1 MQKFEGL
8 VLDLKNP
15 PLGMKFSENCDISY
29 SEKVPVYYGGFY
41 EGLFG
46 RFVGVATISK
56 DQDKLI
62 CTADITSEFSTYED
76 VYFVSGYC
84 TNVQSHREEN
94 VTVIDSATLS
104 FIIILEEETVIN
116 ENLRIKRVTKGE

>member
-1 MQKFEGL
+1 MQRFEGL

-29 SEKVPVYYGGFY
+29 SEKVPVYYGGIY
-41 EGLFG
+41 ERLFG
-46 RFVGVATISK
+46 RFVGVATLTK

-62 CTADITSEFSTYED
+62 CTAYITEEFSHIENE
-76 VYFVSGYC
+76 YFVSGYYR
-84 TNVQSHREEN
+84 NIQSHMEGN
-94 VTVIDSATLS
+94 VYVIDSATLS
-104 FIIILEEETVIN
+104 NITILKKEDVID

>member
-29 SEKVPVYYGGFY
+29 SEKALVYYSGFC
-41 EGLFG
+41 ERLLG
-46 RFVGVATISK
+46 RFVGVATLTK

-62 CTADITSEFSTYED
+62 CTANITDEFSHIENE
-76 VYFVSGYC
+76 YFVSGYYKNIQSYMEG
-84 TNVQSHREEN
+84 NVH
-94 VTVIDSATLS
+94 VIDSATLS
-104 FIIILEEETVIN
+104 NIVILCEEDAID
-116 ENLRIKRVTKGE
+116 ENLRIKRITR

>member
-29 SEKVPVYYGGFY
+29 SEKVLVYYGRFY
-41 EGLFG
+41 ERLFG
-46 RFVGVATISK
+46 RFVGVATLTK

-62 CTADITSEFSTYED
+62 CTANIMDEFSHIENE
-76 VYFVSGYC
+76 YFVSGYYK
-84 TNVQSHREEN
+84 NIQSHMEGN
-94 VTVIDSATLS
+94 VHVIDSATLS
-104 FIIILEEETVIN
+104 NIVILCEEDVID
-116 ENLRIKRVTKGE
+116 ENLRIKRITR

>member
-29 SEKVPVYYGGFY
+29 SEKVLVYYGGFY
-41 EGLFG
+41 ERLFG
-46 RFVGVATISK
+46 RFVGVATLTK

-62 CTADITSEFSTYED
+62 CTANIMDEFSHIENE
-76 VYFVSGYC
+76 YFVSGYYK
-84 TNVQSHREEN
+84 NIQSHMEGN
-94 VTVIDSATLS
+94 VHVIDSATLS
-104 FIIILEEETVIN
+104 NIVILCEEDVID
-116 ENLRIKRVTKGE
+116 ENLRIKRITR

>member
-29 SEKVPVYYGGFY
+29 SEKVPVYYGGIY
-41 EGLFG
+41 KRLFG
-46 RFVGVATISK
+46 RFVGVATLTK

-62 CTADITSEFSTYED
+62 CTADITDEFSHIENE
-76 VYFVSGYC
+76 YFVSGYYR
-84 TNVQSHREEN
+84 NIQSHMEGN
-94 VTVIDSATLS
+94 VHVIDSATLS
-104 FIIILEEETVIN
+104 DIIILKKEDVID

>member
-29 SEKVPVYYGGFY
+29 SEKILVYYGEFY
-41 EGLFG
+41 ERLFG
-46 RFVGVATISK
+46 RFVGVATLTK

-62 CTADITSEFSTYED
+62 CTANITDEFSHIENE
-76 VYFVSGYC
+76 YFVSGYYK
-84 TNVQSHREEN
+84 NIQSHMEGN
-94 VTVIDSATLS
+94 VHVIDSATLS
-104 FIIILEEETVIN
+104 NIVILCEEDVID
-116 ENLRIKRVTKGE
+116 ENLRIKRITR